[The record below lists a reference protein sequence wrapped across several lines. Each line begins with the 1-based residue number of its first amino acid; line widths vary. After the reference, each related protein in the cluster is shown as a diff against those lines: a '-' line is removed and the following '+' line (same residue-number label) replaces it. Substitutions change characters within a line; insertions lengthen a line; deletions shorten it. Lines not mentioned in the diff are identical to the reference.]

1 MSRDDPN
8 QLVKSVVRSSSS
20 QGSKAH
26 PLRCIHNAIAPAI
39 FSVNEDTLEK
49 YRACSGPGW
58 NSIQHLKCVYSENL
72 IITEEPSNSLQGA
85 YAKRSYQAGKEVQPA
100 AM

>member
-26 PLRCIHNAIAPAI
+26 PLRCIHNAIAPAM

-58 NSIQHLKCVYSENL
+58 NSIQHLKCVYPEAL
-72 IITEEPSNSLQGA
+72 IITEERSNSLQGA
-85 YAKRSYQAGKEVQPA
+85 YAKRSYQAGEEVQPA